1 MAFLMTINLEMKEN
15 EFAAEVVF
23 KDTVYISLVSYTC
36 QTLRSALQRKL
47 QWPEC

>member
-23 KDTVYISLVSYTC
+23 KGTVYISLVSYTC
-36 QTLRSALQRKL
+36 QALRSTAKKAAMA
-47 QWPEC
+47 